1 MINIK
6 LDDIDIILLFIS
18 TELEDTT
25 LQILHE
31 ELLSYSHNTGL
42 HEPTIF
48 PRQATMG
55 YWI

>member
-1 MINIK
+1 MTQNIA
-6 LDDIDIILLFIS
+6 

-25 LQILHE
+25 WQILRE
-31 ELLSYSHNTGL
+31 EPLSYSHNTGL